1 MDTEILLPNCHYQR
15 LENGLHEFAFL
26 NNTRL
31 AVDDFFSILEN
42 SPMARREV
50 VPEVVRV
57 LVELREPGM
66 PPVSYMMQ
74 RYREFIKAHKDHL
87 PTVRT
92 AYLYRTGFI
101 LSMVRSFLRLIAL
114 PKRSNRRFFPIA
126 ERALAESWLL
136 EQEQPE
142 TTSVSSA

>member
-1 MDTEILLPNCHYQR
+1 MDIEILRPHCHYRR
-15 LENGLHEFAFL
+15 LDNGIHEFAFL

-42 SPMARREV
+42 SPMARGEAN
-50 VPEVVRV
+50 PDIIRV
-57 LVELREPGM
+57 LVELREPGT

-74 RYREFIKAHKDHL
+74 RYREFIKVHKDRL
-87 PTVRT
+87 PVIRT

-101 LSMVRSFLRLIAL
+101 LSMVRSFMRLIAM
-114 PKRSNRRFFPIA
+114 PKQSNRRFFPIA
-126 ERALAESWLL
+126 ERAQAEAWLL

-142 TTSVSSA
+142 ISSVPLA

>member
-1 MDTEILLPNCHYQR
+1 MDTEILRPHCHYKR
-15 LENGLHEFAFL
+15 LDNGLNEFVFMS
-26 NNTRL
+26 NTRL
-31 AVDDFFSILEN
+31 AVDDFFAILEN
-42 SPMARREV
+42 SPMARGEKT
-50 VPEVVRV
+50 PDVVRM

-74 RYREFIKAHKDHL
+74 RYREFIKAHKDRL

-114 PKRSNRRFFPIA
+114 PKQSNRRFFPIA
-126 ERALAESWLL
+126 EREQAEAWLL
-136 EQEQPE
+136 EQEQP
-142 TTSVSSA
+142 SPVSSP

>member
-1 MDTEILLPNCHYQR
+1 MDTEITLAHCHYKR
-15 LENGLHEFAFL
+15 LDNDLHEFVFMS
-26 NNTRL
+26 NTRL

-42 SPMARREV
+42 SPMARGEAN
-50 VPEVVRV
+50 PDIIRV

-74 RYREFIKAHKDHL
+74 RYRDFIKVHKDHL
-87 PTVRT
+87 PIVRT

-114 PKRSNRRFFPIA
+114 PKQSNRRFFPIA
-126 ERALAESWLL
+126 EREQAEAWLL
-136 EQEQPE
+136 EQEQ
-142 TTSVSSA
+142 SSPVPSP